1 MCSETSEKVMRV
13 KSVVIAEKDN
23 VATVLD
29 EVRKDSV
36 VDVCNKKNE
45 HLYQVNALEAIPKG
59 NKIALKGFEVGES
72 VIKYKN
78 VIGIATKKLKKVL

>member
-36 VDVCNKKNE
+36 VDVCNKKKMNTC
-45 HLYQVNALEAIPKG
+45 
-59 NKIALKGFEVGES
+59 
-72 VIKYKN
+72 IK
-78 VIGIATKKLKKVL
+78 